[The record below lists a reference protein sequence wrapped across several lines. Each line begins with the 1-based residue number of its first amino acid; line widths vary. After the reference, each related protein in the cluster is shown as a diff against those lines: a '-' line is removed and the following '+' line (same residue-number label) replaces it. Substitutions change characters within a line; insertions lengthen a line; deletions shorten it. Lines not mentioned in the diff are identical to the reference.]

1 MPPLWPYFLLLFP
14 ALRLV
19 WEDFRLREVSVFW
32 LAVLGALSVAVGW
45 GVSGLYPML
54 WRAMVNVGVLAALG
68 FAMLLYQLCRRRPLR
83 DFSVGTSVRAMQ

>member
-45 GVSGLYPML
+45 GVR
-54 WRAMVNVGVLAALG
+54 W
-68 FAMLLYQLCRRRPLR
+68 
-83 DFSVGTSVRAMQ
+83 